1 MISKA
6 SSFFEVRLYHKH
18 RKAAKGSGL
27 SPFLVL
33 YDLIVNDSNAT
44 LDSGM
49 DKRTADLIL
58 FNANV
63 LTMGKATP
71 RAEMVAIGDGR
82 IIGIGHDSDRDAFEG
97 NQTRLIDCSGKTVIP
112 GFHDAHLHIF
122 SIISSLL
129 SIDCSPSSVSSIVD
143 IQRKIAEKASQ
154 TPTGTWIKGSEY
166 NKFYLEEHRHPTRW
180 DLDKAAPAH
189 PVKLAHRTRYACVLN
204 SQGLALAGITAE
216 TPDPPGGLIE
226 RELETGEPTGLLFG
240 MNAHLSKNVVPP
252 PPEEDLDEGTQ
263 QANQLFLAAGI
274 TSLQDA
280 TVHNEHAQWEH
291 LRRIKAR
298 GTLQPRV
305 TMMFSA
311 SSFKQFQNLQDSSDE
326 NLRLGA
332 MKIVIDEIS
341 GSLNPPQAKLNEMV
355 LSAHRAGFQVA
366 IHAIEDTTV
375 EAAITSLE
383 YALQELPK
391 DDHRHRIEHCSE
403 CPSHLLER
411 IKRSGA
417 MVVTQ
422 PAFIYYNGERYV
434 SEVDPGK
441 LSWLYRTGAFCNN
454 GIRVAASSDAPV
466 IPLNPLFGIYA
477 AVTRTAESGHV
488 LSPEETITPEDALW
502 MYTMGGAYAS
512 FEDDIKGSIAVRK
525 LADLVV
531 LSADPTGVPAEEIKD
546 IAVEKTIIGGKVVW
560 EKGRTMPAD
569 RRTFQ

>member
-6 SSFFEVRLYHKH
+6 SFFFEVRLYHKL
-18 RKAAKGSGL
+18 RYAIKGSGL
-27 SPFLVL
+27 SPFLML

-49 DKRTADLIL
+49 NTKNADLIL
-58 FNANV
+58 LNANV
-63 LTMGKATP
+63 LTMEQATP
-71 RAEMVAIGDGR
+71 RAGFVAVKSDR
-82 IIGIGHDSDRDAFEG
+82 IIGVGHDSDREVFIG
-97 NQTRLIDCSGKTVIP
+97 SHTISIDCKGKTVIP
-112 GFHDAHLHIF
+112 GFHDAHMHIF
-122 SIISSLL
+122 SVISSLL
-129 SIDCSPSSVSSIVD
+129 SIDCSPASVSSIVD
-143 IQRKIAEKASQ
+143 IQRKIAEKALR
-154 TPTGTWIKGSEY
+154 TPAGTWIKGSEY
-166 NKFYLEEHRHPTRW
+166 NKFYLEEQRHPTRW

-240 MNAHLSKNVVPP
+240 MNAFLSKNVVPP
-252 PPEEDLDEGTQ
+252 PPDEELYNGIK
-263 QANQLFLAAGI
+263 QANQLLIAAGI

-280 TVHNEHAQWEH
+280 TVHNEPEQWEH
-291 LRRIKAR
+291 LRRIKDS
-298 GTLQPRV
+298 GNLQPRV
-305 TMMFSA
+305 TMMFSFN
-311 SSFKQFQNLQDSSDE
+311 SLKEFQELKDSSDE

-341 GSLNPPQAKLNEMV
+341 GSLNPTQEKLNQMV
-355 LSAHRAGFQVA
+355 LAAHKAGFQIA

-375 EAAITSLE
+375 EAAITALE
-383 YALQELPK
+383 YALSEIPR

-403 CPSHLLER
+403 CPPHLLER
-411 IKRSGA
+411 LKKTQV

-434 SEVDPGK
+434 SEVDPEK
-441 LSWLYRTGAFCNN
+441 LPWLYRTGTFHRS

-466 IPLNPLFGIYA
+466 IPFDPLFAIYA
-477 AVTRTAESGHV
+477 AVTRRAESGHV
-488 LSPEETITPEDALW
+488 LSLEEAIIPENALW

-512 FEDDIKGSIAVRK
+512 FEDDIKGSIAIGK

-531 LSADPTGVPAEEIKD
+531 LSADPTQVPSEEIKD
-546 IAVEKTIIGGKVVW
+546 ITVEKTIIGGKVVW
-560 EKGRTMPAD
+560 ERN
-569 RRTFQ
+569 